1 MKTIFITISR
11 GGTARNLLQTEFYK
25 ILKKSK
31 NRLVILTSAWK
42 DGRFIKEFGADNV
55 YFENLVEPKWT
66 IFDGFLVGWHK
77 ALVYNNSTK
86 KRDLYGIYD
95 PKEGSFLKYAF
106 KKFLFWPLSKIR
118 FLKDFFRRLDGFARK
133 DIYFGNIFDK
143 YKPDIVFSTSIMED
157 ADSFVIKQ
165 AKARGIKTIGM
176 PKTWDNT
183 SKMLFRAKTDKL
195 IVWGRFSKDEA
206 MKFQNYTPED
216 IIVCGIPQ
224 FDFYKNTEYLLTKKE
239 FCAQSDINEN
249 KKIIVFCSEGKTTK
263 HDGEIAE
270 MIANFINDK
279 KLKKDAVLFI
289 RPHFMY
295 PDDEKKFEKILGR
308 ENVILDK
315 GYEHSLTFRDRWDYS
330 AAQIKKFTNIICHAD
345 IVITSYSS
353 ISLDAAAFDKP
364 IINIAFDGY
373 KKVPFKESMVHWY
386 NMEYY
391 KHVVES
397 GGVWMVDSEP
407 ELLNA
412 INNYLLNSAL
422 LEDGR
427 KKLREFFMHKTDG
440 QSGRRIA
447 EEVLNY
453 LEN

>member
-11 GGTARNLLQTEFYK
+11 GGTARNILQTDTFK
-25 ILKKSK
+25 ILKVSGH
-31 NRLVILTSAWK
+31 RIVVLTPAYK
-42 DGRFIKEFGADNV
+42 DERFLKEFRANNV
-55 YFENLVEPKWT
+55 YFENLIEPKWT
-66 IFDGFLVGWHK
+66 VFDGFLVGWHK
-77 ALVYNNSTK
+77 ALVYNSSTK

-95 PKEGSFLKYAF
+95 PKEGSFLKYVL
-106 KKFLFWPLSKIR
+106 KKFLFWPLSKTR
-118 FLKDFFRRLDGFARK
+118 FLKDFFRWLDGLVRK
-133 DIYFGNIFDK
+133 DIYFGDVFDR
-143 YKPDIVFSTSIMED
+143 YKPDLVFSTSIMED
-157 ADSFVIKQ
+157 ADAFVIKQ
-165 AKARGIKTIGM
+165 ARARGIKTIGM

-183 SKMLFRAKTDKL
+183 SKMLFRTKTDKM
-195 IVWGRFSKDEA
+195 IVCGRFSKDEA
-206 MKFQNYTPED
+206 MRFQNYKPED
-216 IIVCGIPQ
+216 ITMCGIPQ
-224 FDFYKNTEYLLTKKE
+224 FDFYKNPEYLLTKKE
-239 FCAQSDINEN
+239 FCNQFGINEN
-249 KKIIVFCSEGKTTK
+249 KKVIVFCSEGKTTK

-270 MIANFINDK
+270 MIAGFINEK
-279 KLKKDAVLFI
+279 KLVKDAALFV

-308 ENVILDK
+308 ENAVLDK
-315 GYEHSLTFRDRWDYS
+315 DYEHSLVFRDRWDYS

-345 IVITSYSS
+345 IIITSYSS

-397 GGVWMVDSEP
+397 GGVWMVDNEQ

-412 INNYLLNSAL
+412 INGYLLNSAL

-427 KKLREFFMHKTDG
+427 KKLREYFMYKTDG

-447 EEVLNY
+447 ETVLNY